1 MKRFYNYET
10 IFKGTR
16 DALRQYL
23 KDNGIYYELSAGS
36 GFYHFEIKA
45 DAETAENINR
55 FLDSLLDNR
64 FTEKR
69 EA

>member
-10 IFKGTR
+10 IFKETR

-23 KDNGIYYELSAGS
+23 KDNGIYYELSGAGAY
-36 GFYHFEIKA
+36 YHFEIKA
-45 DAETAENINR
+45 DAETAEAINS

-64 FTEKR
+64 FIERR